1 VTTLSQPQ
9 NRLLAVSL
17 IRSVRVSLTLGR
29 LPSRKP
35 GNFNKV
41 EKWSR
46 DGQPVEEMLFAGNGL
61 NYALPNALFELPHL
75 CF

>member
-1 VTTLSQPQ
+1 VTRRTIADAS
-9 NRLLAVSL
+9 
-17 IRSVRVSLTLGR
+17 RVES
-29 LPSRKP
+29 P

-46 DGQPVEEMLFAGNGL
+46 DGQAVEEMLFAGNGL
-61 NYALPNALFELPHL
+61 NYALPNALFELPRL